1 MFLRCQSFCLHR
13 FVDQSA
19 HSLRGAIIR
28 SHFALIDKQCRSS
41 FDSQRPGAGLIGLE
55 ALPDYVA
62 LYVLSKPIEI
72 ESDRFRVGI
81 KQHSRVGSAAPN
93 GLFPEQ
99 HVVHFPIAVLQTGR
113 FGSQGGPASELMRRE
128 RKITK
133 DQPHTWMILFYQ
145 LIEKRR
151 ELGTG
156 RALEIA
162 EFFQRNRSLWIAADV
177 HRFRQTLPEIVSSA
191 GMVSRCG

>member
-1 MFLRCQSFCLHR
+1 
-13 FVDQSA
+13 
-19 HSLRGAIIR
+19 
-28 SHFALIDKQCRSS
+28 
-41 FDSQRPGAGLIGLE
+41 
-55 ALPDYVA
+55 
-62 LYVLSKPIEI
+62 
-72 ESDRFRVGI
+72 
-81 KQHSRVGSAAPN
+81 
-93 GLFPEQ
+93 
-99 HVVHFPIAVLQTGR
+99 LQTGR
-113 FGSQGGPASELMRRE
+113 FGSQGLASELMRRE

-133 DQPHTWMILFYQ
+133 DQARMWLILFYQ